1 MNQLEWAQKQQ
12 DRIEEVGLLEV
23 LKEQGI
29 DPFASDKRNAW
40 LRDEYGDTPYYAPD
54 VNRIT
59 GKCPGGDA
67 WPSCCEGH
75 RFETR
80 LDMIKD
86 AEASRLYWEEQ
97 E

>member
-1 MNQLEWAQKQQ
+1 MNQLEWAQKQR

-29 DPFASDKRNAW
+29 DPFRSDKRNAM
-40 LRDEYGDTPYYAPD
+40 LRSDFGDTPYCAPD
-54 VNRIT
+54 VDRTT
-59 GKCPGGDA
+59 GKCDGGDA

-80 LDMIKD
+80 LDMIED
-86 AEASRLYWEEQ
+86 AEASRLYWAEQ